1 MDLEKTVE
9 AMAMR
14 IVEAKR
20 NGTWSA
26 TTKEQTREE
35 VMAEIIA
42 DTHGEKMMMTVAEA
56 SAFYDLYLSPE
67 AQAEA

>member
-9 AMAMR
+9 AMAMQ

-26 TTKEQTREE
+26 STKDQTREE

-42 DTHGEKMMMTVAEA
+42 DTHGEKTMMTVAEA
-56 SAFYDLYLSPE
+56 SAFYDLYLK
-67 AQAEA
+67 A